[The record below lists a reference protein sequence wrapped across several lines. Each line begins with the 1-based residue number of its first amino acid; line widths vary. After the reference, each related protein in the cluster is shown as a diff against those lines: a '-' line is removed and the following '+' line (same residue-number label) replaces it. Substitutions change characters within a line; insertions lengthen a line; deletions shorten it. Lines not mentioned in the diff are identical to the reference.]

1 LIDTAFIRAKN
12 ILIKNAEGH
21 KQLAELLL
29 EREVIFTEDL
39 EHIFGPRPW
48 GKKKDDENPLKD
60 EDTQPSNLES
70 EIPKV

>member
-1 LIDTAFIRAKN
+1 MLFYAPTYWFLK
-12 ILIKNAEGH
+12 
-21 KQLAELLL
+21 
-29 EREVIFTEDL
+29 TEDM
-39 EHIFGPRPW
+39 ENIFGARPW